1 MSRNMV
7 ITGPTLT
14 TPRWAGDYL
23 GRDQLVPGGA
33 KLDATQFLATDAVV
47 VTVGAAGALAAATS
61 VPVDA
66 LTGAVPSGT
75 VLSFGTNKF
84 ARLTASAA
92 AGATSIT
99 VAAIPTALVDND
111 TATYAGAGRKT
122 VYSGT
127 PVGRTITERDAGTG
141 YGPAI
146 STDDEIMLVAFEVFD
161 VLQVD
166 DVELVRPF
174 AGVTV
179 KENYLPGFSTWL
191 TALKTAIRARYICTL
206 GAD

>member
-7 ITGPTLT
+7 ISGPTLT
-14 TPRWAGDYL
+14 SPRWAGDFL
-23 GRDQLVPGGA
+23 GRDQLIPGGA
-33 KLDATQFLATDAVV
+33 KLDAAQFTATDAVV
-47 VTVGAAGALAAATS
+47 VNVGAAGASIGATS

-66 LTGAVPSGT
+66 LTGPIPSGT
-75 VLSFGTNKF
+75 TIWFSAGKF
-84 ARLTASAA
+84 IHLTAAAA
-92 AGATSIT
+92 AGATSLT
-99 VAAIPTALVDND
+99 VTAIPTALVDAD
-111 TATYAGAGRKT
+111 VATYAGTGRRT

-127 PVGRTITERDAGTG
+127 PVGRTIAERDAGTG
-141 YGPAI
+141 YGPAV
-146 STDDEIMLVAFEVFD
+146 STDDEIMLVAFEVYD
-161 VLQVD
+161 VAQID